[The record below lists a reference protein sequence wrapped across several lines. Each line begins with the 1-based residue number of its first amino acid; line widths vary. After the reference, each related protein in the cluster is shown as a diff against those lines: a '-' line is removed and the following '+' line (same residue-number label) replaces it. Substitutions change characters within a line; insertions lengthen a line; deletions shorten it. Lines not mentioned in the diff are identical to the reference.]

1 MVRLYDVGRVEDLL
15 LEIVKVRAG
24 KSSDRE
30 VWDVLERVTEEILLL
45 WAERDRDPVFDR
57 VKSFH

>member
-1 MVRLYDVGRVEDLL
+1 MRLYDVGRVEDLL

-30 VWDVLERVTEEILLL
+30 VWEVLERVTEEILLL
-45 WAERDRDPVFDR
+45 WADRDRDPVFDR

>member
-15 LEIVKVRAG
+15 LEIVKARAG

-30 VWDVLERVTEEILLL
+30 VWEVLERVTEEILLL
-45 WAERDRDPVFDR
+45 WADRDRDPIFDR

>member
-1 MVRLYDVGRVEDLL
+1 MRVCDVGRVEDLL
-15 LEIVKVRAG
+15 LEIVKARAG

-30 VWDVLERVTEEILLL
+30 VWEVLERVTEEILLL
-45 WAERDRDPVFDR
+45 WADRDRDPFFDR

>member
-1 MVRLYDVGRVEDLL
+1 MRLYDVGRVEDLL

>member
-24 KSSDRE
+24 KSADRE
-30 VWDVLERVTEEILLL
+30 VWEALERVTEEILLL
-45 WAERDRDPVFDR
+45 WAGSGSGF
-57 VKSFH
+57 